1 LLGNYGNMLK
11 SYKGSYV
18 KGKREGEGTYKFK
31 NRARYVGYYK
41 QNMKHG
47 SGTFYYPDGSVYEG
61 EWFEDKKSGK
71 GTYTYPNKDVYVGDW
86 KDDKRH
92 GNGTYTYNE
101 SGSIYVGM
109 WDQGNAHGPGE
120 LKHKNFRYQG
130 GWSESMTQGAGKFIF
145 DIGCESH
152 GEYIPVEK
160 ATDNEEE
167 ENVEPAL
174 EPKWKFDR
182 ITSITIDEPIAT

>member
-1 LLGNYGNMLK
+1 MLGNYGNMLK

-71 GTYTYPNKDVYVGDW
+71 GLSQLCFRAEDSTLKLFLFQVHIRIPTKTFTLVIGKMIKDMAMALIPIMKVVQFMSACGI
-86 KDDKRH
+86 RETPMVLV
-92 GNGTYTYNE
+92 NSNIRI
-101 SGSIYVGM
+101 S
-109 WDQGNAHGPGE
+109 
-120 LKHKNFRYQG
+120 
-130 GWSESMTQGAGKFIF
+130 
-145 DIGCESH
+145 DI
-152 GEYIPVEK
+152 
-160 ATDNEEE
+160 
-167 ENVEPAL
+167 
-174 EPKWKFDR
+174 R
-182 ITSITIDEPIAT
+182 